1 MKLFL
6 DTANLKEI
14 EDFLKLGIVSGITTN
29 PSIIAKE
36 PKSDYLAHVKKIVD
50 LCKQHKQE
58 IPLSIEVFQTDP
70 EKMITQAK
78 EFVKELNYS
87 NLNIKIP
94 IGWAE
99 LGVIG
104 ELKKCGIK
112 VNCTCGMKESQAVLA
127 ASTGANYFSLF
138 CGRIKDMGV
147 DPFPVI
153 RNVRNILEGTNTELI
168 IGSIRQEKDVV
179 DSFLAGAD
187 IVTVPTGFFEKMATH
202 LKTTETINQFIN
214 DFRNWID
221 K

>member
-36 PKSDYLAHVKKIVD
+36 PKIDYLVHVKKIVD
-50 LCKQHKQE
+50 LCKQYKQE
-58 IPLSIEVFQTDP
+58 IPLSIEVFQIEP
-70 EKMITQAK
+70 EKMIAQAK
-78 EFVKELNYS
+78 EFVKELDYS

-99 LGVIG
+99 LGVIK
-104 ELKKCGIK
+104 ELKRNNIK
-112 VNCTCGMKESQAVLA
+112 VNCTCGIKEAQAVLA
-127 ASTGANYFSLF
+127 VSVEADYFSLF
-138 CGRIKDMGV
+138 CGRVRDLGV

-153 RNVRNILEGTNTELI
+153 KNVRNILEGTKTKLI
-168 IGSIRQEKDVV
+168 IGSIRQEKDIV

-187 IVTVPTGFFEKMATH
+187 IVTVPPNFFEKMATH
-202 LKTTETINQFIN
+202 PKTSETINQFIN
-214 DFRNWID
+214 DFHNWID